1 MVWLVDDIAEA
12 AIGPWGLLISV
23 GLGAAILA
31 RKRLKPVEDLT
42 VSAAAQASQ
51 SARQLLVEL
60 PVLGGLPAAVAGAG
74 EWWSDLYA
82 EARTEWEAGRGP
94 LPMHLDPA
102 PAAASEPTAT
112 GNDRRRGPNGRFLK
126 QLPN

>member
-12 AIGPWGLLISV
+12 ALGPWGLVIGV
-23 GLGAAILA
+23 GLGAAVLA
-31 RKRLKPVEDLT
+31 RKRLRPVEDLT
-42 VSAAAQASQ
+42 VSAAAQARQ

-60 PVLGGLPAAVAGAG
+60 PLVGSLPAAVAGAG

-94 LPMHLDPA
+94 RPIDLDTPPA
-102 PAAASEPTAT
+102 NAAEPTAASS
-112 GNDRRRGPNGRFLK
+112 GRGRGPNGRFLK
-126 QLPN
+126 QPS

>member
-12 AIGPWGLLISV
+12 ALGPWGLVIGV
-23 GLGAAILA
+23 GLGAAVLA
-31 RKRLKPVEDLT
+31 RKRLRPVEDLT

-94 LPMHLDPA
+94 QPIDLDAPPA
-102 PAAASEPTAT
+102 NAAEPTAT
-112 GNDRRRGPNGRFLK
+112 GSGRRRGPNGRFLK
-126 QLPN
+126 QPS